1 MLFPLCMDYV
11 ESIPNNKGNKSQTHF
26 NVTQPAPT
34 AGAVQKT

>member
-11 ESIPNNKGNKSQTHF
+11 ESKTNSKGNKGQTHF
-26 NVTQPAPT
+26 NVTQPTPA